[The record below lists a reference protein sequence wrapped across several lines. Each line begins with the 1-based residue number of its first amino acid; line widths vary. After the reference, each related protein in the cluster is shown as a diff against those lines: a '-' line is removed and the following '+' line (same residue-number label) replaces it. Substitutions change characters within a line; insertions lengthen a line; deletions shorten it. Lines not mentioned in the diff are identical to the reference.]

1 MGNVFNVY
9 LKYVCSICGI
19 FQAFLD
25 SLSFSAPV
33 VKPKAFTSGC
43 TSIPLLRQV
52 GLTWL
57 QLDTRASQLILSSQV
72 LGKNLLDCLMNLGR
86 LFSKVL
92 VSLDFSLKSDCPN
105 YCILLFRYTFI
116 QRVMKSQQV
125 STHNMMKKYISSVE
139 ELRRKNK
146 WFVVKVIRKLWY
158 LMWR

>member
-1 MGNVFNVY
+1 MGNVFNVH
-9 LKYVCSICGI
+9 LKYVCNICGI

-52 GLTWL
+52 GLTRL

-72 LGKNLLDCLMNLGR
+72 LGKNLLDCLMKLGR

-105 YCILLFRYTFI
+105 YCILLVDTHSSKELRNLN
-116 QRVMKSQQV
+116 QQV
-125 STHNMMKKYISSVE
+125 STRNMMKKIHQFCRRAFLE
-139 ELRRKNK
+139 EKINGL
-146 WFVVKVIRKLWY
+146 L
-158 LMWR
+158 